1 MQTHPGVR
9 GHSGEATLVRPTNL
23 LVIMSDEHSRRVL
36 GCYGNRL
43 IKTPNLDALAAR
55 GTRFT
60 DAYCNS
66 PICVPSRASFATG
79 RYVHQIRFWDNA
91 IPYDG
96 SIPAW
101 GHRLMA
107 AGSRVTS
114 IGKLHYRDT
123 SDPNGFDEEVVPLH
137 VVDGIGDL
145 LGLIRE
151 DMPVRTATFK
161 LAEEAG
167 PGPSSYQRYDVDIAA
182 RAADWLKTRAR
193 AYADRP
199 WVLFVSLVL
208 PHFPLIVEKRF
219 FDLYPLDS
227 VPLPTMYAP
236 SERPA
241 HPYIDDMRKCL
252 AYDEAFTPER
262 VRLAIA
268 AYYGMV
274 TALDEN
280 IGTVLSALAASGF
293 GGGTRVIYTSDHGD
307 NLGTRGLWGK
317 STMYEESAGVPLI
330 LAGPEVPAG
339 KVVRTPTTL
348 VDAFPTIIE
357 GTGLTPHPDDR
368 RLPGHSLWSLANG
381 ATPERTVLCEYHA
394 VGASAATYMIRVGR
408 YKYVHY
414 VGLAPML
421 FDLEADPVER
431 RDLGRDPAHRRTV
444 AECEAALRRVLDP
457 EAADRLARADQKAR
471 VDAFGGREAVL
482 RRGSFGYS
490 PVPGD
495 KPVYA

>member
-1 MQTHPGVR
+1 M
-9 GHSGEATLVRPTNL
+9 RPTNL

-36 GCYGNRL
+36 GCYGNKM

-96 SIPAW
+96 SIPSW
-101 GHRLMA
+101 GHRLMD

-123 SDPNGFDEEVVPLH
+123 HDPNGFDEEIIPLH
-137 VVDGIGDL
+137 VVDGVGDL

-151 DMPVRTATFK
+151 DAPVRTAALR

-167 PGPSSYQRYDVDIAA
+167 PGPSSYQRYDDDIAA
-182 RAADWLKTRAR
+182 RSADWLKTRAK
-193 AYADRP
+193 AYAGKP

-208 PHFPLIVEKRF
+208 PHFPLKVEQRF
-219 FDLYPLDS
+219 FDLYPEDS
-227 VPLPTMYAP
+227 VPLPAMYAP
-236 SERPA
+236 DERPR
-241 HPYIDDMRKCL
+241 HPYIDEMRRTMV
-252 AYDEAFTPER
+252 YDQAFTPER
-262 VRLAIA
+262 VRRAIA

-274 TALDEN
+274 TKLDEN
-280 IGTVLSALAASGF
+280 IGTVLSALEESGF
-293 GGGTRVIYTSDHGD
+293 AGDTRVIYTSDHGD

-330 LAGPEVPAG
+330 LAGPDVPAG
-339 KVVRTPTTL
+339 KAVRTPTTL
-348 VDAFPTIIE
+348 VDAFPSIVE
-357 GTGLTPHPDDR
+357 GAGLPQHPDDR
-368 RLPGHSLWSLANG
+368 DLPGRSLWHMAKG

-394 VGASAATYMIRVGR
+394 VGASAATYMIRVGK

-414 VGLAPML
+414 VDMPPML
-421 FDLEADPVER
+421 FDLETDPDER
-431 RDLGRDPAHRRTV
+431 RDLGRDPAHREAVSR
-444 AECEAALRRVLDP
+444 CEAALREVVDP

-471 VDAFGGREAVL
+471 IDQFGGREAVI
-482 RRGSFGYS
+482 RRGSFGHS
-490 PVPGD
+490 PIPGE
-495 KPVYA
+495 KATFG

>member
-1 MQTHPGVR
+1 M
-9 GHSGEATLVRPTNL
+9 RPTNL

-36 GCYGNRL
+36 GCYGNKI

-101 GHRLMA
+101 GHRLMD

-123 SDPNGFDEEVVPLH
+123 KDPNGFDEEIIPLH
-137 VVDGIGDL
+137 VVDGVGDL

-151 DMPVRTATFK
+151 DMPVRTAALK

-167 PGPSSYQRYDVDIAA
+167 PGPSSYQRYDDDIAA
-182 RAADWLKTRAR
+182 RSADWLKNRAR
-193 AYADRP
+193 TYTGKP

-208 PHFPLIVEKRF
+208 PHFPLKVEQRF
-219 FDLYPLDS
+219 FDLYPMDS
-227 VPLPTMYAP
+227 VPWPEMYAP
-236 SERPA
+236 EERPR
-241 HPYIDDMRKCL
+241 HPYLDTMLRAMI
-252 AYDEAFTPER
+252 YDQAFTPER
-262 VRLAIA
+262 VRRAIA

-274 TALDEN
+274 TKLDEN
-280 IGTVLSALAASGF
+280 IGTVLAALAESGF
-293 GGGTRVIYTSDHGD
+293 GGDTRVIYTSDHGD

-348 VDAFPTIIE
+348 VDAFPSIIE
-357 GTGLTPHPDDR
+357 GTGLGTHPDDR
-368 RLPGHSLWSLANG
+368 DLPGHSLWSLANG

-394 VGASAATYMIRVGR
+394 VGAAAATYMIRVGR

-414 VGLAPML
+414 VGMPPML
-421 FDLEADPVER
+421 FDLETDPGER
-431 RDLGRDPAHRRTV
+431 RDLGRDPAHRETV
-444 AECEAALRRVLDP
+444 ARCEAALRKVVDP
-457 EAADRLARADQKAR
+457 EAVDRLARSDQKAR
-471 VDAFGGREAVL
+471 IEKFGGRDAVI
-482 RRGSFGYS
+482 RRGSFGHS
-490 PVPGD
+490 PIPGE
-495 KPVYA
+495 KAAFG

>member
-1 MQTHPGVR
+1 
-9 GHSGEATLVRPTNL
+9 VRPTNL

-96 SIPAW
+96 SVPAW
-101 GHRLMA
+101 GHRLMD

-114 IGKLHYRDT
+114 IGKLHYRDAK
-123 SDPNGFDEEVVPLH
+123 DPNGFDEEIIPLH

-151 DMPVRTATFK
+151 DMPVRTAALK

-167 PGPSSYQRYDVDIAA
+167 PGSSSYQRYDDDIAA
-182 RAADWLKTRAR
+182 RAADWLKTRAKS
-193 AYADRP
+193 YAQKP

-208 PHFPLIVEKRF
+208 PHFPLKVEKRF
-219 FDLYPLDS
+219 FDLYPLDAIP
-227 VPLPTMYAP
+227 VPAMND
-236 SERPA
+236 PA
-241 HPYIDDMRKCL
+241 EWPKHPYIEAMRRCM
-252 AYDEAFTPER
+252 AYEQSFTPDR
-262 VRLAIA
+262 MRRAIA

-274 TALDEN
+274 TALDAN
-280 IGTVLSALAASGF
+280 IGKVLGALADSGF
-293 GGGTRVIYTSDHGD
+293 GDDTRVVYTSDHGD

-317 STMYEESAGVPLI
+317 STMYEESAGVPMI
-330 LAGPEVPAG
+330 VAGPDVPAG
-339 KVVRTPTTL
+339 KAVTMPVTL
-348 VDAFPTIIE
+348 VDAFPSIVE
-357 GTGLTPHPDDR
+357 AAGLAQHPDDR
-368 RLPGHSLWSLANG
+368 DLPGHSLWAMANG
-381 ATPERTVLCEYHA
+381 AQPERTVLCEYHA
-394 VGASAATYMIRVGR
+394 VGASAATYMIRRGR
-408 YKYVHY
+408 FKYIHY
-414 VGLAPML
+414 VGMRPML
-421 FDLEADPVER
+421 FDLAADPEER
-431 RDLGRDPAHRRTV
+431 RDLGTDPAFGATL
-444 AECEAALRRVLDP
+444 ADCEAALRRVVDP

-471 VDAFGGREAVL
+471 MDQFGGRDAVI
-482 RRGSFGYS
+482 RRGSFGHS
-490 PVPGD
+490 PIPGE

>member
-1 MQTHPGVR
+1 MRPGIASAKDR
-9 GHSGEATLVRPTNL
+9 HVRPTNL

-36 GCYGNRL
+36 GCYGNKV

-96 SIPAW
+96 SVPAW
-101 GHRLMA
+101 GHRLMD

-123 SDPNGFDEEVVPLH
+123 HDPNGFDEEIIPLH
-137 VVDGIGDL
+137 VVDGVGDL

-151 DMPVRTATFK
+151 DMPVRTAALK

-167 PGPSSYQRYDVDIAA
+167 PGPSSYQKYDDDIAA
-182 RAADWLKTRAR
+182 RSADWLKTRAKT
-193 AYADRP
+193 YSGKP
-199 WVLFVSLVL
+199 WVLFVSFVL
-208 PHFPLIVEKRF
+208 PHFPLKVEKRF
-219 FDLYPLDS
+219 FDLYPEDA
-227 VPLPTMYAP
+227 VPLPAMYAP
-236 SERPA
+236 DERPR
-241 HPYIDDMRKCL
+241 HPYIDEMRRTMV
-252 AYDEAFTPER
+252 YDQAFTPER
-262 VRLAIA
+262 MRRAIA

-274 TALDEN
+274 TKLDEN
-280 IGTVLSALAASGF
+280 VGAVLSALADSGF
-293 GGGTRVIYTSDHGD
+293 GGDTRVIYTSDHGD

-330 LAGPEVPAG
+330 LAGPDVPAG
-339 KVVRTPTTL
+339 KAVHTPTTL
-348 VDAFPTIIE
+348 VDAFPSIIE
-357 GTGLTPHPDDR
+357 GTGLEQHPDDR
-368 RLPGHSLWSLANG
+368 DLPGHSLWRLANG
-381 ATPERTVLCEYHA
+381 AAPERTVLCEYHA
-394 VGASAATYMIRVGR
+394 VGASAATYMIRLGK

-414 VGLAPML
+414 VGMPPML
-421 FDLEADPVER
+421 FDLDADPGER
-431 RDLGRDPAHRRTV
+431 RDLGRDPAHRETV
-444 AECEAALRRVLDP
+444 SRCEAALRKVVDP

-471 VDAFGGREAVL
+471 IDAFGGREAVI
-482 RRGSFGYS
+482 RRGSFGHS
-490 PVPGD
+490 PIPGET
-495 KPVYA
+495 ARFG

>member
-1 MQTHPGVR
+1 M
-9 GHSGEATLVRPTNL
+9 RPTNL

-36 GCYGNRL
+36 GCYGNKV

-60 DAYCNS
+60 DSYCNS

-96 SIPAW
+96 SVPAW

-123 SDPNGFDEEVVPLH
+123 HDPNGFDEEIIPLH
-137 VVDGIGDL
+137 VVDGVGDL

-151 DMPVRTATFK
+151 DAPVRTAALK

-167 PGPSSYQRYDVDIAA
+167 PGPSSYQRYDDDIAA
-182 RAADWLKTRAR
+182 RSADWLKARAR
-193 AYADRP
+193 GYAGRP
-199 WVLFVSLVL
+199 WVLFVSFVL
-208 PHFPLIVEKRF
+208 PHFPLKVEKRF
-219 FDLYPLDS
+219 FDLYPEDS
-227 VPLPTMYAP
+227 VPLPAMYAQD
-236 SERPA
+236 ERPS
-241 HPYIDDMRKCL
+241 HPYIDEMRRTMV
-252 AYDEAFTPER
+252 YDQAFTPER
-262 VRLAIA
+262 VRRAVA

-274 TALDEN
+274 TKLDEN
-280 IGTVLSALAASGF
+280 IGTVLSALAESGF
-293 GGGTRVIYTSDHGD
+293 GGDTRVIYTSDHGD

-330 LAGPEVPAG
+330 LAGPDVPAG
-339 KVVRTPTTL
+339 KVVGAPATL
-348 VDAFPTIIE
+348 VDAFPSIIE

-368 RLPGHSLWSLANG
+368 GLPGHSLWRLANG
-381 ATPERTVLCEYHA
+381 ATPERTVLSEYHA
-394 VGASAATYMIRVGR
+394 VGASAATYMIRVGK

-414 VGLAPML
+414 VGMPPML
-421 FDLEADPVER
+421 FDLEADPMER
-431 RDLGRDPAHRRTV
+431 LDLGRDPAHRAAV
-444 AECEAALRRVLDP
+444 AACEAALRRVVDP

-471 VDAFGGREAVL
+471 IDEFGGRDAVI
-482 RRGSFGYS
+482 RRGSFGHS
-490 PVPGD
+490 PIPGE
-495 KPVYA
+495 KARFG